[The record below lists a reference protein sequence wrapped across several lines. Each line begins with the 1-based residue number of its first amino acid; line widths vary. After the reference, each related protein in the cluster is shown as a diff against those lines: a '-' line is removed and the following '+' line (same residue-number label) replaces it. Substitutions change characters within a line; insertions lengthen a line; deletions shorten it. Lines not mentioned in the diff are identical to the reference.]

1 VFEPLPSLMRF
12 YRHVVV
18 VDFEFEFGN
27 VNGNQPRP
35 VCAVAKDL
43 ATGMIWR
50 LWRDELVRM
59 RKPPWPIGDDTLCVA
74 FMSSAEWNCYK
85 ALGWPMPSRVLD
97 LWVEFKNATNGRW
110 LALSTASLVSVL
122 DFYRIDS
129 ISAHEKK
136 EMVNLILSG
145 GPWIEQ
151 QKLDILNYCE
161 SDIIAL
167 ERLLPAM
174 LPHIDLSRALLRGRF
189 MVANASIEFAGTPI
203 DTLTLSRLRQHWTD
217 MQDALIAAI
226 DKDYNVFDGRSFR
239 AGRFEAFLVRNNIP
253 WPRLESGALDLSS
266 ATFRQM
272 VKIFPIVAPLHE
284 LRHSLS
290 DLRLNDLRVGEDGRN
305 RCVLWAFAS
314 RTSRSQPS
322 NSQYIYGPS
331 VWLRSLVK
339 PAQGFAI
346 AVIDWVGQEFGIGAA
361 LSNDER
367 MWDAYNATDIYIGFG
382 QQCGKLPPDAT
393 KTSHKRERNLFKQCV
408 LGVQFGMQARTLAHR
423 IEQPQVVAREL
434 LWLHHDTFRKFWRF
448 SDAAVD
454 TAMLGMPLQTVFGWT
469 LRLNEKSKPLT
480 FRNFPMQA
488 NGAEMMRLACCLA
501 VERGLEVISTIHDAI
516 AIHAPADRID
526 EDVAAMRA
534 CMAEASRIVL
544 GGLELRTEA
553 KIVRWPDRYKDVDR
567 GLGMWARVLGLLD
580 GFDRAAG
587 VA

>member
-1 VFEPLPSLMRF
+1 
-12 YRHVVV
+12 
-18 VDFEFEFGN
+18 
-27 VNGNQPRP
+27 
-35 VCAVAKDL
+35 
-43 ATGMIWR
+43 
-50 LWRDELVRM
+50 
-59 RKPPWPIGDDTLCVA
+59 
-74 FMSSAEWNCYK
+74 
-85 ALGWPMPSRVLD
+85 MPTRVLD
-97 LWVEFKNATNGRW
+97 LWVEFKNFTNGKW
-110 LALSTASLVSVL
+110 LTLSTASLVSVL
-122 DFYRIDS
+122 DFFRLDT
-129 ISAHEKK
+129 ISAVEKK

-145 GPWIEQ
+145 GPWSEQ
-151 QKLDILNYCE
+151 EKLAIIAHCE
-161 SDIIAL
+161 TDIIAL

-203 DTLTLSRLRQHWTD
+203 DTETLQRLRQYWTS
-217 MQDALIAAI
+217 MQDTLITAI
-226 DKDYNVFDGRSFR
+226 DKDYGVFDGRTFK
-239 AGRFEAFLVRNNIP
+239 ADRFEAFLIRNNIP
-253 WPRLESGALDLSS
+253 WPRLESGALDLAS

-272 VKIFPIVAPLHE
+272 AKIFPIIAPLHE

-290 DLRLNDLRVGEDGRN
+290 DLRLNDLRVGADGRN

-314 RTSRSQPS
+314 RTVRSQPS

-339 PAQGFAI
+339 PSQGFAI
-346 AVIDWVGQEFGIGAA
+346 AVVDWVGQEFGIGAA
-361 LSNDER
+361 LSNDEH

-393 KTSHKRERNLFKQCV
+393 KHTHKRERNLFKQCV

-488 NGAEMMRLACCLA
+488 NGAEMMRLACCLG
-501 VERGLEVISTIHDAI
+501 VERGLEVVSTIHDAI
-516 AIHAPADRID
+516 AIHAPTDRID
-526 EDVAAMRA
+526 EDVATMRA
-534 CMAEASRIVL
+534 CMAEASRVVL
-544 GGLELRTEA
+544 AGYELRTEA
-553 KIVRWPDRYKDVDR
+553 KIIRWPHRYMDEDR
-567 GLGMWARVLGLLD
+567 GLRMWTRVQALLD
-580 GFDRAAG
+580 GFDQAAG